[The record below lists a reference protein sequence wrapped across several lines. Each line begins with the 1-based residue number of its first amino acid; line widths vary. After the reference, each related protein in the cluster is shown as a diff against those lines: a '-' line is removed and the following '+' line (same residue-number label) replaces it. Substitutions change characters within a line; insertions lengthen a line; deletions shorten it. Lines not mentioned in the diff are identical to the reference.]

1 MPAEMDEILKHA
13 ETLGQMVSEQPATAK
28 YKQAQKAVSD
38 DSEARSAI
46 SDFNRMLESLARQEQ
61 QGLAITD
68 AQKLSLQSLQERIV
82 SNIKIKALNMA
93 EVEFT
98 DMLRKVSQAWQKP
111 LGVAMGGAAAAGMHP
126 GEGGGASPVGPRIV
140 GAR

>member
-1 MPAEMDEILKHA
+1 MAVELDEIIKQA
-13 ETLGQMVSEQPATAK
+13 ESLGQKLSDHPAVAK

-38 DSEARSAI
+38 DPEARGAI
-46 SDFNRMLESLARQEQ
+46 GDFNRMLESLARQEQ
-61 QGLAITD
+61 QGLGITD

-98 DMLRKVSQAWQKP
+98 DLLRKVSQAWQKP
-111 LGVAMGGAAAAGMHP
+111 LGVAMGGAAAGMHP
-126 GEGGGASPVGPRIV
+126 GESGGGGGGGPRIV